1 MGKQIATYNNKVK
14 QLVPGYDLKSYSPGT
29 ITVTRDSVENEQYAS
44 WS

>member
-14 QLVPGYDLKSYSPGT
+14 QLVPGYDLKNYSPGT
-29 ITVTRDSVENEQYAS
+29 ITVTRNSVENEQYAS